1 MIEVWY
7 TLVDSIF
14 PFGWVEFDFMKNAL
28 LAVLLVSPIFGFLGT
43 IVVNN
48 NMAFSDAIGHA
59 A

>member
-48 NMAFSDAIGHA
+48 NMAFF
-59 A
+59 